1 MDPTDEKVEQPAEEP
16 AAQPGDPAPSVSGAT
31 AATRE
36 PDSTV
41 PDAAPGG
48 DPTSTEQDR
57 LRALQDQLRRERDQ
71 AGKRREQEQ
80 RHRR

>member
-16 AAQPGDPAPSVSGAT
+16 AAQPGDAAPSVTGAPG
-31 AATRE
+31 ATRE
-36 PDSTV
+36 PDPTV
-41 PDAAPGG
+41 PSAPPGA
-48 DPTSTEQDR
+48 DPTTTEQDR